1 MRHRIVESREA
12 LARLRA
18 AAEKLSAPV
27 NFMEVCGT
35 HTVSIFRSG
44 LHSLMPANVTLL
56 SGPGC
61 PVCVTSQGDIDQ
73 FIELALR
80 PGVAFFTYG
89 DMLRVTGSAGSLER
103 ARGQGADIHIIYS
116 PMDAVKFAAANPSRE
131 VVFAAVGFET
141 TTPATAVA
149 ILEAQKLGLKNF
161 AVLAS
166 HKLVIPAML
175 ALLEGGQVN
184 LNGFLCPGHVS
195 IIIGYE
201 AYRPIVER
209 FHLPCVVA
217 GFEDVHLAA
226 SVARLTELVAE
237 GKPAL
242 ENWYPQAVTAEG
254 NKLAWNLIE
263 KVLEPADVSW
273 RGVGAIPRS
282 GMVIRPEYGQY
293 NARVRYNLQP
303 KEVPEP
309 PGCRCGEVITGRCT
323 PVECKL
329 FGNVCT
335 PIDPIGPCMVSSEGT
350 CQAWF
355 KYHRNAGTE
364 ARRHAGTKGVAQ

>member
-1 MRHRIVESREA
+1 MRHRVVESREA

-18 AAEKLSAPV
+18 AAERLPAPV

-44 LHSLMPANVTLL
+44 LHSLMPSNVTLL

-149 ILEAQKLGLKNF
+149 ILEAGKLGLANF
-161 AVLAS
+161 TVLAS

-201 AYRPIVER
+201 AYRPIVE
-209 FHLPCVVA
+209 
-217 GFEDVHLAA
+217 AA
-226 SVARLTELVAE
+226 SIARLTELAAD

-242 ENWYPQAVTAEG
+242 ENWYPQAVTAGG

-263 KVLEPADVSW
+263 KVLEPAEVSW
-273 RGVGAIPRS
+273 RGVGMIPKS
-282 GMVIRPEYGQY
+282 GMVIRPEYGRFD
-293 NARVRYNLQP
+293 ARVRYNLQP

-335 PIDPIGPCMVSSEGT
+335 PINPIGPCMVSSEGT

-355 KYHRNAGTE
+355 KYHGNAGTQ
-364 ARRHAGTKGVAQ
+364 ARRHAGTKGVGQ